1 MLERRKIKYGLMG
14 AMFLVG
20 QFAFAQ
26 QNNAIVIDSCYAMAK
41 RNYPVIKQFTLI
53 EKSKEFTIS
62 NANKAYLPQIS
73 ITGIGGY
80 IGGLPNLSAPGSEPA
95 GNQHFKFIGIG
106 QINQT
111 IWDGGATRVQKN
123 MAQASADVDNASTET
138 ALFALQE
145 RVDQIFFG
153 ILLIDAQMNQLNVLQ
168 ENLNRMLNKVKLSK
182 ENGMAYQSD
191 VDEVNAEIMLVDQKK
206 IEFGFARAGYVQ
218 MLSHLVGK
226 SLPDNIILQPPS
238 ITEPVAFSNS
248 NRPELKMYS
257 NQRRL
262 LETQS
267 SINKVY
273 NMPKVGLLGYGV
285 MIQPGASLG
294 SSTLSSLFVGGLSVS
309 WNSANLY
316 KTGNTKQLD
325 KIQIDRINNQEEV
338 FVFNNNLQLK
348 QASSEISKQKAI
360 VSKDIE
366 IIALKEKIT
375 KSYQLKYDN
384 GLCSMNDLVTSVYK
398 ESEARNNQA
407 LHSVQL
413 LLSQY
418 NYKTLS
424 GN

>member
-1 MLERRKIKYGLMG
+1 MTEGRKIKYGLL
-14 AMFLVG
+14 AALFFISQL
-20 QFAFAQ
+20 AAAQ
-26 QNNAIVIDSCYAMAK
+26 EMNTLVIDSCYAMAK
-41 RNYPVIKQFTLI
+41 RNYPIIKQFALI
-53 EKSKEFTIS
+53 EKSKEFTLS

-73 ITGIGGY
+73 MTGIAGY
-80 IGGLPNLSAPGSEPA
+80 IGGLPNLSAPGSESS
-95 GNQHFKFIGIG
+95 GNQNFKFIGIG

-111 IWDGGATRVQKN
+111 IWDGGASRVQKN

-153 ILLIDAQMNQLNVLQ
+153 ILLIDAQVNQLNNLQ
-168 ENLNRMLNKVKLSK
+168 DNLTRTLNKAKLSK
-182 ENGMAYQSD
+182 ENGIAYQSD

-206 IEFGFARAGYVQ
+206 IEFSFARSGYIQ

-226 SLPDNIILQPPS
+226 SLSNNIKLQPPS
-238 ITEPVAFSNS
+238 ITESVAFSN
-248 NRPELKMYS
+248 NRPELKLYL

-262 LETQS
+262 AETQS

-285 MIQPGASLG
+285 MLQPGASLG
-294 SSTLSSLFVGGLSVS
+294 ASTLSSLFVGGLSVS
-309 WNSANLY
+309 WSSANLY
-316 KTGNTKQLD
+316 KTDNTKQLD

-338 FVFNNNLQLK
+338 FVFNNTLQLK
-348 QASSEISKQKAI
+348 QASSEVDKQKAI
-360 VSKDIE
+360 VSKDAE
-366 IIALKEKIT
+366 IIELKEKIK

-384 GLCSMNDLVTSVYK
+384 GLCSMNDLVNSVYK
-398 ESEARNNQA
+398 ESEAKNNQA

-418 NYKTLS
+418 NYKTLT